1 LNIDCCDAATGRRK
15 LSNADNL
22 EFDPK
27 RKFAQF
33 WYWYSRQIRVPTL
46 WGAAAIV
53 RRFGYHSTL
62 FA

>member
-1 LNIDCCDAATGRRK
+1 LNIDCCDAAKGWR
-15 LSNADNL
+15 NL

-27 RKFAQF
+27 RKFAEF
-33 WYWYSRQIRVPTL
+33 WYWCSRQIRVPTL
-46 WGAAAIV
+46 WGAAAIM